1 MTHRKLKKPSDQ
13 EVMES
18 SNAFAVPPPL
28 FSRKRKA
35 PIADSA
41 DGSER
46 SPTLLST
53 TFFSE
58 AGYARFSA
66 YGDAAESAL
75 YGDEELIRATC
86 LTTASSNSSSNRQP
100 HAAYITATVR
110 SGTVGGTPMQSAATA
125 VAREAVGDKPAVVPS
140 SSRVAAMIKTASTSS
155 APRQPQTQKHLLELL
170 AEKKERFG
178 VLCARVDNLSR
189 RLSTLTIPQHER
201 FMELLQKRIHAQ
213 RVRFCH
219 ITHCNS

>member
-1 MTHRKLKKPSDQ
+1 
-13 EVMES
+13 MES

-35 PIADSA
+35 PTADSA

-86 LTTASSNSSSNRQP
+86 LTTASSNSSSNRQS
-100 HAAYITATVR
+100 HAAYITPTVR
-110 SGTVGGTPMQSAATA
+110 TDTADDTPMQSAAA
-125 VAREAVGDKPAVVPS
+125 VAHEAVGDKPAAVPS
-140 SSRVAAMIKTASTSS
+140 SSRVVAMIKTASTSS

-178 VLCARVDNLSR
+178 ALRARVDNLSR
-189 RLSTLTIPQHER
+189 RLSMLTIPQHER

-213 RVRFCH
+213 RVRF
-219 ITHCNS
+219 